1 MIYILLPSIYTYMMV
16 TLIEIAVENRLK
28 WIVTLIEI
36 AVEKRLKWIVI
47 LLLYHKII
55 FMFLDFVQLNSQC
68 SPFLLSQYSR
78 RCMPPLPVALQC
90 LWGYMPPPPP
100 FNALDACFP
109 LPFNALEDACFPLPF
124 NALEDACPPTSLQCS
139 WGCMPPFKALDSCLP
154 PPFLSDSETRL
165 TTCCKNHFLLIQF
178 WIRMRYSVPVLSISI
193 S

>member
-28 WIVTLIEI
+28 WIV
-36 AVEKRLKWIVI
+36 I
-47 LLLYHKII
+47 LLLHHKII
-55 FMFLDFVQLNSQC
+55 FMFLDSVKLNSQC
-68 SPFLLSQYSR
+68 SPFLLSQYSWTS
-78 RCMPPLPVALQC
+78 CMPPSPIALQC
-90 LWGYMPPPPP
+90 LWGYMPPLPP